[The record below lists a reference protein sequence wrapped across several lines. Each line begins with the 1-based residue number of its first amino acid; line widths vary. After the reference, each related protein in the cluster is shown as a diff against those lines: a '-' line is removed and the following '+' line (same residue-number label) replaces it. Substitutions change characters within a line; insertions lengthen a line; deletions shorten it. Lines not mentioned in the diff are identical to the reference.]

1 MQLEQIQALLQAF
14 DNSQAVSLVWQEGEQ
29 KLSLKKAEAFVQPV
43 AAMPAA
49 APIAAPAPVT
59 PAVPAAPAPVAAETQ
74 PASQPTGETINA
86 PLVGTFYAASAPGKP
101 VFAAVGDTV
110 KQGQTVCLIEAMK
123 MMSEVPA
130 PFDCVIEEVLIADGE
145 LAAFGAP
152 LFRVT
157 RL

>member
-29 KLSLKKAEAFVQPV
+29 KLSLKKAPAFAQSV
-43 AAMPAA
+43 AVPMAPP
-49 APIAAPAPVT
+49 APIA
-59 PAVPAAPAPVAAETQ
+59 PAVLAAPAAPATEQPQQ
-74 PASQPTGETINA
+74 PAQPVGETINA

-110 KQGQTVCLIEAMK
+110 KKGQTVCLIEAMK

-152 LFRVT
+152 LFRIT

>member
-43 AAMPAA
+43 AAVPAA
-49 APIAAPAPVT
+49 ATIAA
-59 PAVPAAPAPVAAETQ
+59 PAAPAPVAAETQ